1 MKFSKILFIVLGMAF
16 ILSCKPGEDGADAII
31 GNSIS
36 VPNEVTTVQTSL
48 EFDSDWTLENRAS
61 WFVVTPMRGSAGT
74 ANLTISILETN
85 SGLKERAGNFAVT
98 VNGTE
103 TLYYVFQDG
112 TPGFSISP
120 DSYTVTSTEQ
130 TFAFPVEGNVKYE
143 AVPDVD
149 WLTVTGIQYDSTFL
163 EDNHTYSKY
172 MTSVVNLSIQ
182 GNDGEI
188 REGHITLTGE
198 DGVTTATITVEQ
210 IGSLVADYSRTFV
223 RRSLILKFTGTWC
236 QYCPPMSQAIEQA
249 EKDDPD
255 HIIAMNL
262 HVNDSFEFMNYS
274 AFTAMF
280 GVDGYPRG
288 IVNYYTKFESYN
300 LAAPLTEAFLGL
312 AEEAVSDLPSNTVIG
327 GVTRLEKDT
336 VYADISIASKEAG
349 LYALNAFLLEDG
361 LVYPQIGGADDYVHN
376 SVIRVEMTDNLMG
389 DNVSLEANGT
399 YVAQL
404 KVPVPSSVENTDNL
418 HVVVYTTYRGSF
430 TGNVS
435 ASFQRTP
442 IYRDFGFVV
451 DNAVKIPINT
461 LVNYAYED

>member
-1 MKFSKILFIVLGMAF
+1 MAF
-16 ILSCKPGEDGADAII
+16 ILSCKPGEDGPDAII

-61 WFVVTPMRGSAGT
+61 WFVVTPMSGTAGT
-74 ANLTISILETN
+74 ANLTISILDTN

-112 TPGFSISP
+112 TPGFSIST
-120 DSYTVTSTEQ
+120 DSYTVPSTGQ
-130 TFAFPVEGNVKYE
+130 TFAFPVEGNVRYE

-149 WLTVTGIQYDSTFL
+149 WMTVNSVQYDSTLL

-172 MTSVVNLSIQ
+172 MTSVVSLSIQ
-182 GNDGEI
+182 ANDGEL

-223 RRSLILKFTGTWC
+223 RRSLAIRFTSTGC
-236 QYCPPMSQAIEQA
+236 VNCPTMNQALEEA
-249 EKDDPD
+249 ERNVAD
-255 HIIAMNL
+255 HIIPMNMHTFAL
-262 HVNDSFEFMNYS
+262 NGNTSLAYS
-274 AFTAMF
+274 NCNAFIAMF
-280 GVDGYPRG
+280 GVASYPRG
-288 IVNYYTKFESYN
+288 FVNYYGEIANNTNPTIMTDEFS
-300 LAAPLTEAFLGL
+300 GL
-312 AEEAVSDLPSNTVIG
+312 AEEAVRELPSNTVIG
-327 GVTRLEKDT
+327 GVTRLENDT

-349 LYALNAFLLEDG
+349 LYALHAFLLEDG
-361 LVYPQIGGADDYVHN
+361 LVYYQLGGSEDYVHN
-376 SVIRVEMTDNLMG
+376 NVIRIEMTDNLMG

-399 YVAQL
+399 YVTQL
-404 KVPVPSSVENTDNL
+404 KVRVPSSVENTDNL
-418 HVVVYTTYRGSF
+418 HVVVYTTYNGTYTGSVA
-430 TGNVS
+430 NVL
-435 ASFQRTP
+435 
-442 IYRDFGFVV
+442 YGDFGAVV
-451 DNAVKIPINT
+451 DNAVNIPINT

>member
-1 MKFSKILFIVLGMAF
+1 MVW
-16 ILSCKPGEDGADAII
+16 LSSSPANRER
-31 GNSIS
+31 
-36 VPNEVTTVQTSL
+36 
-48 EFDSDWTLENRAS
+48 DSDWTLENQAS

-112 TPGFSISP
+112 TPGFSITT
-120 DSYTVTSTEQ
+120 DSYTVTSEEQ
-130 TFAFPVEGNVKYE
+130 TFSFSVEGNVKYE

-149 WLTVTGIQYDSTFL
+149 WMTVNSVQYDSTLL

-210 IGSLVADYSRTFV
+210 IGSLVADYGRTFL
-223 RRSLILKFTGTWC
+223 RRSLVLRFTGTWC
-236 QYCPPMSQAIEQA
+236 PNCPNMNQALEIA
-249 EKDDPD
+249 EKNDPD
-255 HIIAMNL
+255 HIVAMSMHNLTSNSHLAFANCNAFIAL
-262 HVNDSFEFMNYS
+262 
-274 AFTAMF
+274 F
-280 GVDGYPRG
+280 GVSSYPRG
-288 IVNYYTKFESYN
+288 FVNNYGEVENITNPSILTAVFE
-300 LAAPLTEAFLGL
+300 GL

-361 LVYPQIGGADDYVHN
+361 LVYPQEGGSEDYVHDN
-376 SVIRVEMTDNLMG
+376 VIRIEMTDNLMG

-399 YVAQL
+399 YVTQL

-418 HVVVYTTYRGSF
+418 HVVVYTTYRGTF
-430 TGNVS
+430 TGSVSNVL
-435 ASFQRTP
+435 
-442 IYRDFGFVV
+442 YGNFGTVV
-451 DNAVKIPINT
+451 DNVVNIPINT

>member
-1 MKFSKILFIVLGMAF
+1 MAF
-16 ILSCKPGEDGADAII
+16 ILSCKPGEDGPDAII

-48 EFDSDWTLENRAS
+48 EFDSDWTLENQAS

-112 TPGFSISP
+112 TPGFSIST
-120 DSYTVTSTEQ
+120 DSYTVPSTGQ
-130 TFAFPVEGNVKYE
+130 TFAFPVEGNVRYE

-149 WLTVTGIQYDSTFL
+149 WLTVTGIQYDSTLL

-223 RRSLILKFTGTWC
+223 RRSLAIRFTSTGC
-236 QYCPPMSQAIEQA
+236 VNCPTMNQALEEA
-249 EKDDPD
+249 ERNVAD
-255 HIIAMNL
+255 HIIPMNMHTFAL
-262 HVNDSFEFMNYS
+262 NGNTSLAYS
-274 AFTAMF
+274 NCNAFIAMF
-280 GVDGYPRG
+280 GVASYPRG
-288 IVNYYTKFESYN
+288 FVNYYGEIANNTNPTIMTDEFS
-300 LAAPLTEAFLGL
+300 GL
-312 AEEAVSDLPSNTVIG
+312 AEEAVRELPSNTVIG
-327 GVTRLEKDT
+327 GVTRLENDT

-349 LYALNAFLLEDG
+349 LYSLNAFLLEDG
-361 LVYPQIGGADDYVHN
+361 LVYPQAGASDDYVHN
-376 SVIRVEMTDNLMG
+376 SVIRIEMTDNLMG

-399 YVAQL
+399 YVTQL
-404 KVPVPSSVENTDNL
+404 KVRVPSSVENTDNL
-418 HVVVYTTYRGSF
+418 HVVVYTTYNGTYTGSVA
-430 TGNVS
+430 NVL
-435 ASFQRTP
+435 
-442 IYRDFGFVV
+442 YGDFGAVV
-451 DNAVKIPINT
+451 DNAVNIPINT

>member
-16 ILSCKPGEDGADAII
+16 ILSCKPGEDGPDAII

-61 WFVVTPMRGSAGT
+61 WFVVTPMKGSAGT

-98 VNGTE
+98 VNGSE

-112 TPGFSISP
+112 TPGFSIST
-120 DSYTVTSTEQ
+120 DSYTVPSTGQ
-130 TFAFPVEGNVKYE
+130 TFAFPVEGNVRYE

-149 WLTVTGIQYDSTFL
+149 WLTVTGIQYDSTLL

-210 IGSLVADYSRTFV
+210 IGSLVADYSRTFL
-223 RRSLILKFTGTWC
+223 RRSLVLRFTGTWC
-236 QYCPPMSQAIEQA
+236 KNCPYMNQALEDA
-249 EKDDPD
+249 ERNDPD
-255 HIIAMNL
+255 HIVAMSMHNLTSNSHLAFANCNAFIAL
-262 HVNDSFEFMNYS
+262 
-274 AFTAMF
+274 F
-280 GVDGYPRG
+280 GVDSYPTG
-288 IVNYYTKFESYN
+288 FVNNYGKVENYTNPSIMTTMFN
-300 LAAPLTEAFLGL
+300 GL

-336 VYADISIASKEAG
+336 VYADISIASKDAG

-361 LVYPQIGGADDYVHN
+361 LVYPQTGGADDYVHN
-376 SVIRVEMTDNLMG
+376 NVIRIEMTDNLMG

-399 YVAQL
+399 YVTQL

-418 HVVVYTTYRGSF
+418 HVVVYTTYRGTF
-430 TGNVS
+430 TGSVSNVL
-435 ASFQRTP
+435 
-442 IYRDFGFVV
+442 YGNFGTVV
-451 DNAVKIPINT
+451 DNVVNIPINT

>member
-16 ILSCKPGEDGADAII
+16 ILSCKPGEDGPDAII

-48 EFDSDWTLENRAS
+48 EFDSDWTLENQAS

-98 VNGTE
+98 VNGSE

-112 TPGFSISP
+112 TPGFSITT
-120 DSYTVTSTEQ
+120 DSYTVTSEEQ
-130 TFAFPVEGNVKYE
+130 TFSFSVEGNVKYE

-149 WLTVTGIQYDSTFL
+149 WMTVNSVQYDSTLL

-210 IGSLVADYSRTFV
+210 IGSLVADYGRTFL
-223 RRSLILKFTGTWC
+223 RRSLVLRFTGTWC
-236 QYCPPMSQAIEQA
+236 PNCPNMNQALEIA
-249 EKDDPD
+249 EKNDPD
-255 HIIAMNL
+255 HIVAMSMHNLTSNSHLAFANCNAFIAL
-262 HVNDSFEFMNYS
+262 
-274 AFTAMF
+274 F
-280 GVDGYPRG
+280 GVSSYPRG
-288 IVNYYTKFESYN
+288 FVNNYGEVENITNPSILTAVFE
-300 LAAPLTEAFLGL
+300 GL

-361 LVYPQIGGADDYVHN
+361 LVYPQEGGSEDYVHDN
-376 SVIRVEMTDNLMG
+376 VIRIEMTDNLMG

-399 YVAQL
+399 YVTQL

-418 HVVVYTTYRGSF
+418 HVVVYTTYRGTF
-430 TGNVS
+430 TGSVSNVL
-435 ASFQRTP
+435 
-442 IYRDFGFVV
+442 YGNFGTVV
-451 DNAVKIPINT
+451 DNAVNIPINT

>member
-1 MKFSKILFIVLGMAF
+1 MAF
-16 ILSCKPGEDGADAII
+16 ILSCKPGEDGPEAII

-48 EFDSDWTLENRAS
+48 EFDSDWTLENQAS
-61 WFVVTPMRGSAGT
+61 WFVVTPMKGSAGT

-112 TPGFSISP
+112 TPGFSITT
-120 DSYTVTSTEQ
+120 DSYTVTSEEQ
-130 TFAFPVEGNVKYE
+130 TFSFSVEGNVKYE

-149 WLTVTGIQYDSTFL
+149 WMTVNSVQYDSTLL

-223 RRSLILKFTGTWC
+223 RRSLAIRFTSTGC
-236 QYCPPMSQAIEQA
+236 VNCPTMNQALEEA
-249 EKDDPD
+249 ERNVAD
-255 HIIAMNL
+255 HIIPMNMHNL
-262 HVNDSFEFMNYS
+262 TSNSHL
-274 AFTAMF
+274 AFANCNAFIALF
-280 GVDGYPRG
+280 GVTSYPTG
-288 IVNYYTKFESYN
+288 FVNNYGKVENYTNPSIMTTMFN
-300 LAAPLTEAFLGL
+300 GL

-361 LVYPQIGGADDYVHN
+361 LVYPQTGGADDYVHN
-376 SVIRVEMTDNLMG
+376 NVIRIEMTDNLMG

-399 YVAQL
+399 YVTQL

-418 HVVVYTTYRGSF
+418 HVVVYTTYRGTF
-430 TGNVS
+430 TGSVSNVL
-435 ASFQRTP
+435 
-442 IYRDFGFVV
+442 YGNFGTVV
-451 DNAVKIPINT
+451 DNVVNIPINT

>member
-1 MKFSKILFIVLGMAF
+1 MAF
-16 ILSCKPGEDGADAII
+16 ILSCKPGEDGPDAII

-112 TPGFSISP
+112 TPGFSITT
-120 DSYTVTSTEQ
+120 DSYTVTSEEQ
-130 TFAFPVEGNVKYE
+130 TFSFSVEGNVKYE

-149 WLTVTGIQYDSTFL
+149 WMTVNSVQYDSTLL

-223 RRSLILKFTGTWC
+223 RRSLAIRFTSTGC
-236 QYCPPMSQAIEQA
+236 VNCPTMNQALEEA
-249 EKDDPD
+249 ERNVAD
-255 HIIAMNL
+255 HIIPMNMHTFAL
-262 HVNDSFEFMNYS
+262 NGNTSLAYS
-274 AFTAMF
+274 NCNAFIAMF
-280 GVDGYPRG
+280 GVASYPRG
-288 IVNYYTKFESYN
+288 FVNYYGEIANNTNPTIMTDEFS
-300 LAAPLTEAFLGL
+300 GL
-312 AEEAVSDLPSNTVIG
+312 AEEAVRELPSNTVIG
-327 GVTRLEKDT
+327 GVTRLENDT

-349 LYALNAFLLEDG
+349 LYALHAFLLEDG
-361 LVYPQIGGADDYVHN
+361 LVYYQMGGSEDYVHN
-376 SVIRVEMTDNLMG
+376 NVIRIEMTDNLMG

-399 YVAQL
+399 YVTQL
-404 KVPVPSSVENTDNL
+404 KVRVPSSVENTDNL
-418 HVVVYTTYRGSF
+418 HVVVYTTYNGTYTGSVA
-430 TGNVS
+430 NVL
-435 ASFQRTP
+435 
-442 IYRDFGFVV
+442 YGDFGAVV
-451 DNAVKIPINT
+451 DNVVNIPINT

>member
-16 ILSCKPGEDGADAII
+16 ILSCKPGEDGPDAII

-48 EFDSDWTLENRAS
+48 EFDSDWTLENQAS

-112 TPGFSISP
+112 TPGFSITT
-120 DSYTVTSTEQ
+120 DSYTVTSEEQ
-130 TFAFPVEGNVKYE
+130 TFSFSVEGNVKYE

-149 WLTVTGIQYDSTFL
+149 WMTVNSVQYDSTLL

-210 IGSLVADYSRTFV
+210 IGSLVADYGRTFL
-223 RRSLILKFTGTWC
+223 RRSLVLRFTGTWC
-236 QYCPPMSQAIEQA
+236 PNCPNMNQALEIA
-249 EKDDPD
+249 EKNDPD
-255 HIIAMNL
+255 HIVAMSMHNLTSNSHLAFANCNAFIAL
-262 HVNDSFEFMNYS
+262 
-274 AFTAMF
+274 F
-280 GVDGYPRG
+280 GVSSYPRG
-288 IVNYYTKFESYN
+288 FVNNYGEVENITNPSI
-300 LAAPLTEAFLGL
+300 LT
-312 AEEAVSDLPSNTVIG
+312 AVF
-327 GVTRLEKDT
+327 KDT

-361 LVYPQIGGADDYVHN
+361 LVYPQEGGSEDYVHDN
-376 SVIRVEMTDNLMG
+376 VIRIEMTDNLMG

-399 YVAQL
+399 YVTQL

-418 HVVVYTTYRGSF
+418 HVVVYTTYRGTF
-430 TGNVS
+430 TGSVSNVL
-435 ASFQRTP
+435 
-442 IYRDFGFVV
+442 YGNFGTVV
-451 DNAVKIPINT
+451 DNVVNIPINT

>member
-1 MKFSKILFIVLGMAF
+1 MAF
-16 ILSCKPGEDGADAII
+16 ILSCKPGEDGPDAII

-149 WLTVTGIQYDSTFL
+149 WLTVTGIQYDSTLL

-223 RRSLILKFTGTWC
+223 RRSLAIRFTSTGC
-236 QYCPPMSQAIEQA
+236 VNCPTMNQALEEA
-249 EKDDPD
+249 ERNVAD
-255 HIIAMNL
+255 HIIPMNMHTFAL
-262 HVNDSFEFMNYS
+262 NGNTSLAYS
-274 AFTAMF
+274 NCNAFIAMF
-280 GVDGYPRG
+280 GVASYPRG
-288 IVNYYTKFESYN
+288 FVNYYGEIANNTNPTIMTDEFS
-300 LAAPLTEAFLGL
+300 GL
-312 AEEAVSDLPSNTVIG
+312 AEEAVRELPSNTVI
-327 GVTRLEKDT
+327 
-336 VYADISIASKEAG
+336 AA
-349 LYALNAFLLEDG
+349 
-361 LVYPQIGGADDYVHN
+361 
-376 SVIRVEMTDNLMG
+376 
-389 DNVSLEANGT
+389 
-399 YVAQL
+399 
-404 KVPVPSSVENTDNL
+404 
-418 HVVVYTTYRGSF
+418 
-430 TGNVS
+430 
-435 ASFQRTP
+435 
-442 IYRDFGFVV
+442 
-451 DNAVKIPINT
+451 
-461 LVNYAYED
+461 

>member
-1 MKFSKILFIVLGMAF
+1 MAF
-16 ILSCKPGEDGADAII
+16 ILSCKPGEDGPDAII

-120 DSYTVTSTEQ
+120 DSYTVPSTGQ
-130 TFAFPVEGNVKYE
+130 TFAFPVEGNVRYE

-149 WLTVTGIQYDSTFL
+149 WMTVNSVQYDSTLL

-223 RRSLILKFTGTWC
+223 RRSLAIRFTSTGC
-236 QYCPPMSQAIEQA
+236 VNCPGMNHALEVA
-249 EKDDPD
+249 GENVPD
-255 HIIAMNL
+255 HIVPMNMHTFALNGNTALAYSNCNAFIAL
-262 HVNDSFEFMNYS
+262 
-274 AFTAMF
+274 F
-280 GVDGYPRG
+280 GVNNYPRG
-288 IVNYYTKFESYN
+288 FVNYYGEIANNTNPTIMTDEFS
-300 LAAPLTEAFLGL
+300 GL
-312 AEEAVSDLPSNTVIG
+312 AEEAVRELPSNTVIG
-327 GVTRLEKDT
+327 GVTRLENDT

-349 LYALNAFLLEDG
+349 LYALHAFLLEDG
-361 LVYPQIGGADDYVHN
+361 LVYYQLGGSEDYVHDN
-376 SVIRVEMTDNLMG
+376 VIRIEMTDNLMG

-399 YVAQL
+399 YVTQL

-418 HVVVYTTYRGSF
+418 HVVVYTTYNGTYTGSV
-430 TGNVS
+430 TDVLYG
-435 ASFQRTP
+435 
-442 IYRDFGFVV
+442 DFGAVV
-451 DNAVKIPINT
+451 DNAVNIPINT

>member
-1 MKFSKILFIVLGMAF
+1 MAF
-16 ILSCKPGEDGADAII
+16 ILSCKPGEDGPEAII

-48 EFDSDWTLENRAS
+48 DFDSDWTLENRAS
-61 WFVVTPMRGSAGT
+61 WFVVTPMSGTAGT
-74 ANLTISILETN
+74 ANLTISILDTN
-85 SGLKERAGNFAVT
+85 SALKERAGNFAVT

-120 DSYTVTSTEQ
+120 DSYTVPSTGQ

-149 WLTVTGIQYDSTFL
+149 WMTVTDIQYDSTLL

-182 GNDGEI
+182 ANDGEI

-223 RRSLILKFTGTWC
+223 RRSLVLRFTGTWC
-236 QYCPPMSQAIEQA
+236 GNCPTMNLALEQA
-249 EKDDPD
+249 ERNVPD
-255 HIIAMNL
+255 HIVPMNMHNLSSDSHLRYANCTPFIAL
-262 HVNDSFEFMNYS
+262 
-274 AFTAMF
+274 F
-280 GVDGYPRG
+280 GVNNYPRG
-288 IVNYYTKFESYN
+288 FVNYYGEIANYGNSTIM
-300 LAAPLTEAFLGL
+300 TDAFGGL
-312 AEEAVSDLPSNTVIG
+312 AEEAVRELPSNTVIG
-327 GVTRLEKDT
+327 GVTRLENDT

-349 LYALNAFLLEDG
+349 LYALHAFLLEDG
-361 LVYPQIGGADDYVHN
+361 LVYFQNGGGEDYVHDN
-376 SVIRVEMTDNLMG
+376 VIRIEMTDNLMG
-389 DNVSLEANGT
+389 DNVSLEADGT
-399 YVAQL
+399 YVTQL
-404 KVPVPSSVENTDNL
+404 KVRVPSSVENTDNL
-418 HVVVYTTYRGSF
+418 HVVVYTTYNGTYTGSV
-430 TGNVS
+430 TNV
-435 ASFQRTP
+435 T
-442 IYRDFGFVV
+442 YGDFGAVV
-451 DNAVKIPINT
+451 DNAVNIPINT

>member
-1 MKFSKILFIVLGMAF
+1 MAF
-16 ILSCKPGEDGADAII
+16 ILSCKPGEDGPDAII

-48 EFDSDWTLENRAS
+48 EFDSDWTLENQAS

-112 TPGFSISP
+112 TPGFSITT
-120 DSYTVTSTEQ
+120 DSYTVTSEEQ
-130 TFAFPVEGNVKYE
+130 TFSFSVEGNVKYE

-149 WLTVTGIQYDSTFL
+149 WMTVNSVQYDSTLL

-210 IGSLVADYSRTFV
+210 IGSLVADYGRTFL
-223 RRSLILKFTGTWC
+223 RRSLVLRFTGTWC
-236 QYCPPMSQAIEQA
+236 PNCPNMNQALEIA
-249 EKDDPD
+249 EKNDPD
-255 HIIAMNL
+255 HIVAMSMHNLTSNSHLAFANCNAFIAL
-262 HVNDSFEFMNYS
+262 
-274 AFTAMF
+274 F
-280 GVDGYPRG
+280 GVLSYPRG
-288 IVNYYTKFESYN
+288 FVNNYGEVENITNPSILTAVFE
-300 LAAPLTEAFLGL
+300 GL

-361 LVYPQIGGADDYVHN
+361 LVYPQEGGSEDYVHDN
-376 SVIRVEMTDNLMG
+376 VIRIEMTDNLMG

-399 YVAQL
+399 YVTQL

-418 HVVVYTTYRGSF
+418 HVVVYTTYRGTF
-430 TGNVS
+430 TGSVSNVL
-435 ASFQRTP
+435 
-442 IYRDFGFVV
+442 YGNFGTVV
-451 DNAVKIPINT
+451 DNVVNIPINT

>member
-1 MKFSKILFIVLGMAF
+1 MAF
-16 ILSCKPGEDGADAII
+16 ILSCKPGEDGPDAII

-48 EFDSDWTLENRAS
+48 EFDSDWTLENQAS

-98 VNGTE
+98 VNGSE

-112 TPGFSISP
+112 TPGFSITT
-120 DSYTVTSTEQ
+120 DSYTVTSEEQ
-130 TFAFPVEGNVKYE
+130 TFSFSVEGNVKYE

-149 WLTVTGIQYDSTFL
+149 WMTVNSVQYDSTLL

-223 RRSLILKFTGTWC
+223 RRSLAIRFTSTGC
-236 QYCPPMSQAIEQA
+236 VNCPTMNQALEEA
-249 EKDDPD
+249 ERNVAD
-255 HIIAMNL
+255 HIIPMNMHTFAL
-262 HVNDSFEFMNYS
+262 NGNTSLAYS
-274 AFTAMF
+274 NCNAFIAMF
-280 GVDGYPRG
+280 GVASYPRG
-288 IVNYYTKFESYN
+288 FVNYYGEIANNTNPTIMTDEFS
-300 LAAPLTEAFLGL
+300 GL
-312 AEEAVSDLPSNTVIG
+312 AEEAVRELPSNTVIG
-327 GVTRLEKDT
+327 GVTRLENDT

-349 LYALNAFLLEDG
+349 LYALHAFLLEDG
-361 LVYPQIGGADDYVHN
+361 LVYYQLGGSEDYVHN
-376 SVIRVEMTDNLMG
+376 NVIRIEMTDNLMG

-399 YVAQL
+399 YVTQL
-404 KVPVPSSVENTDNL
+404 KVRVPSSVENTDNL
-418 HVVVYTTYRGSF
+418 HVVVYTTYNGTYTGSVA
-430 TGNVS
+430 NVL
-435 ASFQRTP
+435 
-442 IYRDFGFVV
+442 YGDFGAVV
-451 DNAVKIPINT
+451 DNAVNIPINT

>member
-1 MKFSKILFIVLGMAF
+1 M
-16 ILSCKPGEDGADAII
+16 
-31 GNSIS
+31 
-36 VPNEVTTVQTSL
+36 TTVQTSL

-61 WFVVTPMRGSAGT
+61 WFVVTPMKGSAGT

-98 VNGTE
+98 VNGSE
-103 TLYYVFQDG
+103 TLYYVFQ
-112 TPGFSISP
+112 
-120 DSYTVTSTEQ
+120 E
-130 TFAFPVEGNVKYE
+130 YE

-149 WLTVTGIQYDSTFL
+149 WLTVTGIQYDSTLL

-210 IGSLVADYSRTFV
+210 IGSLVADYSRTFL
-223 RRSLILKFTGTWC
+223 RRSLVLRFTGTWC
-236 QYCPPMSQAIEQA
+236 KNCPYMNQALEDA
-249 EKDDPD
+249 ERNDPD
-255 HIIAMNL
+255 HIVAMSMHNLNSNSHLAFANCNAFIAL
-262 HVNDSFEFMNYS
+262 
-274 AFTAMF
+274 F
-280 GVDGYPRG
+280 GVDSYPTG
-288 IVNYYTKFESYN
+288 FVNNYGKVENYTNPSIMTTMFN
-300 LAAPLTEAFLGL
+300 GL

-361 LVYPQIGGADDYVHN
+361 LVYPQTGGADDYVHN
-376 SVIRVEMTDNLMG
+376 NVIRIEMTDNLMG

-399 YVAQL
+399 YVTQL

-418 HVVVYTTYRGSF
+418 HVVVYTTYRGTF
-430 TGNVS
+430 TGSVSNVL
-435 ASFQRTP
+435 
-442 IYRDFGFVV
+442 YGNFGTVV
-451 DNAVKIPINT
+451 DNVVNIPINT

>member
-1 MKFSKILFIVLGMAF
+1 MAF
-16 ILSCKPGEDGADAII
+16 ILSCKPGEDGPEAII

-48 EFDSDWTLENRAS
+48 EFDSDWTLENQAS

-112 TPGFSISP
+112 TPGFSITT
-120 DSYTVTSTEQ
+120 DSYTVTSEEQ
-130 TFAFPVEGNVKYE
+130 TFSFSVEGNVKYE

-149 WLTVTGIQYDSTFL
+149 WMTVNSVQYDSTLL

-210 IGSLVADYSRTFV
+210 IGSLVADYGRTFL
-223 RRSLILKFTGTWC
+223 RRSLVLRFTGTWC
-236 QYCPPMSQAIEQA
+236 PNCPNMNQALEIA
-249 EKDDPD
+249 EKNDPD
-255 HIIAMNL
+255 HIVAMSMHNLTSNSHLAFANCNAFIAL
-262 HVNDSFEFMNYS
+262 
-274 AFTAMF
+274 F
-280 GVDGYPRG
+280 GVSSYPRG
-288 IVNYYTKFESYN
+288 FVNNYGEVENITNPSILTAVFE
-300 LAAPLTEAFLGL
+300 GL
-312 AEEAVSDLPSNTVIG
+312 AEEAVSELPSNTVIG

-361 LVYPQIGGADDYVHN
+361 LVYPQEGGSEDYVHDN
-376 SVIRVEMTDNLMG
+376 VIRIEMTDNLMG

-399 YVAQL
+399 YVTQL

-418 HVVVYTTYRGSF
+418 HVVVYTTYRGTF
-430 TGNVS
+430 TGSVSNVL
-435 ASFQRTP
+435 
-442 IYRDFGFVV
+442 YGNFGTVV
-451 DNAVKIPINT
+451 DNVVNIPINT

>member
-1 MKFSKILFIVLGMAF
+1 MAF
-16 ILSCKPGEDGADAII
+16 ILSCKPGEDGPDAII

-48 EFDSDWTLENRAS
+48 EFDSDWTLENQAS

-112 TPGFSISP
+112 TPGFSIST
-120 DSYTVTSTEQ
+120 DSYTVPSTGQ
-130 TFAFPVEGNVKYE
+130 TFAFPVEGNVRYE

-149 WLTVTGIQYDSTFL
+149 WLTVTGIQYDSTLL

-223 RRSLILKFTGTWC
+223 RRSLAIRFTSTGC
-236 QYCPPMSQAIEQA
+236 VNCPTMNQALEEA
-249 EKDDPD
+249 ERNVAD
-255 HIIAMNL
+255 HIIPMNMHTFAL
-262 HVNDSFEFMNYS
+262 NGNTSLAYS
-274 AFTAMF
+274 NCNAFIAMF
-280 GVDGYPRG
+280 GVASYPRG
-288 IVNYYTKFESYN
+288 FVNYYGEIANNTNPTIMTDEFS
-300 LAAPLTEAFLGL
+300 GL
-312 AEEAVSDLPSNTVIG
+312 AEEAVRELPSNTVIG
-327 GVTRLEKDT
+327 GVTRLENDT

-349 LYALNAFLLEDG
+349 LYALHAFLLEDG
-361 LVYPQIGGADDYVHN
+361 LVYYQLGGSEDYVHN
-376 SVIRVEMTDNLMG
+376 NVIRIEMTDNLMG

-399 YVAQL
+399 YVTQL
-404 KVPVPSSVENTDNL
+404 KVRVPSSVENTDNL
-418 HVVVYTTYRGSF
+418 HVVVYTTYNGTYTGSVA
-430 TGNVS
+430 NVL
-435 ASFQRTP
+435 
-442 IYRDFGFVV
+442 YGDFGAVV
-451 DNAVKIPINT
+451 DNAVNIPINT

>member
-1 MKFSKILFIVLGMAF
+1 MAF
-16 ILSCKPGEDGADAII
+16 ILSCKPGEDGPDAII

-48 EFDSDWTLENRAS
+48 EFDSDWTLENQAS

-98 VNGTE
+98 VNGSE

-112 TPGFSISP
+112 TPGFSITT
-120 DSYTVTSTEQ
+120 DSYTVTSEEQ
-130 TFAFPVEGNVKYE
+130 TFSFSVEGNVKYE

-149 WLTVTGIQYDSTFL
+149 WMTVNSVQYDSTLL

-188 REGHITLTGE
+188 REGHITLTSE

-210 IGSLVADYSRTFV
+210 IGSLVADYGRTFL
-223 RRSLILKFTGTWC
+223 RRSLVLRFTGTWC
-236 QYCPPMSQAIEQA
+236 PNCPNMNQALEIA
-249 EKDDPD
+249 EKNDPD
-255 HIIAMNL
+255 HIVAMSMHNLTSNSHLAFANCNAFIAL
-262 HVNDSFEFMNYS
+262 
-274 AFTAMF
+274 F
-280 GVDGYPRG
+280 GVSSYPRG
-288 IVNYYTKFESYN
+288 FVNNYGEVENITNPSILTAVFE
-300 LAAPLTEAFLGL
+300 GL

-361 LVYPQIGGADDYVHN
+361 LVYPQEGGSEDYVHDN
-376 SVIRVEMTDNLMG
+376 VIRIEMTDNLMG

-399 YVAQL
+399 YVTQL

-418 HVVVYTTYRGSF
+418 HVVVYTTYRGTF
-430 TGNVS
+430 TGSVSNVL
-435 ASFQRTP
+435 
-442 IYRDFGFVV
+442 YGNFGTVV
-451 DNAVKIPINT
+451 DNAVNIPINT

>member
-1 MKFSKILFIVLGMAF
+1 MAF
-16 ILSCKPGEDGADAII
+16 ILSCKPGEDGPDAII

-48 EFDSDWTLENRAS
+48 EFDSDWTLENQAS

-112 TPGFSISP
+112 TPGFSITT
-120 DSYTVTSTEQ
+120 DSYTVTSEEQ
-130 TFAFPVEGNVKYE
+130 TFSFSVEGNVKYE

-149 WLTVTGIQYDSTFL
+149 WMTVNSVQYDSNSVQYDSTLL

-172 MTSVVNLSIQ
+172 MTSVVSLSIQ
-182 GNDGEI
+182 ANDGEI

-210 IGSLVADYSRTFV
+210 IGSLVADYGRTFL
-223 RRSLILKFTGTWC
+223 RRSLVLRFTGTWC
-236 QYCPPMSQAIEQA
+236 PNCPNMNQALEIA
-249 EKDDPD
+249 EKNDPD
-255 HIIAMNL
+255 HIVAMSMHNLTSNSHLAFANCNAFIAL
-262 HVNDSFEFMNYS
+262 
-274 AFTAMF
+274 F
-280 GVDGYPRG
+280 GVSSYPRG
-288 IVNYYTKFESYN
+288 FVNNYGEVENITNPSILTAVFE
-300 LAAPLTEAFLGL
+300 GL

-361 LVYPQIGGADDYVHN
+361 LVYPQEGGSEDYVHDN
-376 SVIRVEMTDNLMG
+376 VIRIEMTDNLMG

-399 YVAQL
+399 YVTQL

-418 HVVVYTTYRGSF
+418 HVVVYTTYRGTF
-430 TGNVS
+430 TGSVSNVL
-435 ASFQRTP
+435 
-442 IYRDFGFVV
+442 YGNFGTVV
-451 DNAVKIPINT
+451 DNVVNIPINT

>member
-1 MKFSKILFIVLGMAF
+1 MAF
-16 ILSCKPGEDGADAII
+16 ILSCKPGEDGPDAII

-112 TPGFSISP
+112 TPGFSITT
-120 DSYTVTSTEQ
+120 DSYTVTSEEQ
-130 TFAFPVEGNVKYE
+130 TFSFSVEGNVKYE

-149 WLTVTGIQYDSTFL
+149 WMTVNSVQYDSTLL

-210 IGSLVADYSRTFV
+210 IGSLVADYGRTFL
-223 RRSLILKFTGTWC
+223 RRSLVLRFTGTWC
-236 QYCPPMSQAIEQA
+236 PNCPNMNQALEIA
-249 EKDDPD
+249 EKNDPD
-255 HIIAMNL
+255 HIVAMSMHNLTSNSHLAFANCNAFIAL
-262 HVNDSFEFMNYS
+262 
-274 AFTAMF
+274 F
-280 GVDGYPRG
+280 GVSSYPRG
-288 IVNYYTKFESYN
+288 FVNNYGEVENITNPSILTAVFE
-300 LAAPLTEAFLGL
+300 GL
-312 AEEAVSDLPSNTVIG
+312 AEEAVSELPSNTVIG

-361 LVYPQIGGADDYVHN
+361 LVYPQEGGSEDYVHDN
-376 SVIRVEMTDNLMG
+376 VIRIEMTDNLMG

-399 YVAQL
+399 YVTQL

-418 HVVVYTTYRGSF
+418 HVVVYTTYRGTF
-430 TGNVS
+430 TGSVSNVL
-435 ASFQRTP
+435 
-442 IYRDFGFVV
+442 YGNFGTVV
-451 DNAVKIPINT
+451 DNVVNIPINT

>member
-1 MKFSKILFIVLGMAF
+1 MRFPKILFIVLGMAF
-16 ILSCKPGEDGADAII
+16 ILSCKPGEDGPDAII

-112 TPGFSISP
+112 TPGFSITT
-120 DSYTVTSTEQ
+120 DSYTVTSEEQ
-130 TFAFPVEGNVKYE
+130 TFSFSVEGNVKYE

-149 WLTVTGIQYDSTFL
+149 WMTVNSVQYDSTLL

-182 GNDGEI
+182 GNDGEL

-210 IGSLVADYSRTFV
+210 IGSLVADYGRTFL
-223 RRSLILKFTGTWC
+223 RRSLVLRFTGTWC
-236 QYCPPMSQAIEQA
+236 PNCPNMNQALEIA
-249 EKDDPD
+249 EKNDPD
-255 HIIAMNL
+255 HIVAMSMHNLTSNSHLAFANCNAFIAL
-262 HVNDSFEFMNYS
+262 
-274 AFTAMF
+274 F
-280 GVDGYPRG
+280 GVTSYPRG
-288 IVNYYTKFESYN
+288 FVNNYGEVENITNPSILTAVFE
-300 LAAPLTEAFLGL
+300 GL

-361 LVYPQIGGADDYVHN
+361 LVYPQEGGSEDYVHDN
-376 SVIRVEMTDNLMG
+376 VIRIEMTDNLMG

-399 YVAQL
+399 YVTQL

-418 HVVVYTTYRGSF
+418 HVVVYTTYRGTF
-430 TGNVS
+430 TGSVSNVL
-435 ASFQRTP
+435 
-442 IYRDFGFVV
+442 YGNFGTVV
-451 DNAVKIPINT
+451 DNAVNIPINT

>member
-1 MKFSKILFIVLGMAF
+1 MAF
-16 ILSCKPGEDGADAII
+16 ILSCKPGEDGPDAII

-48 EFDSDWTLENRAS
+48 EFDSDWTLENQAS

-98 VNGTE
+98 VNGSE

-112 TPGFSISP
+112 TPGFSITT
-120 DSYTVTSTEQ
+120 DSYTVTSEEQ
-130 TFAFPVEGNVKYE
+130 TFSFSVEGNVKYE

-149 WLTVTGIQYDSTFL
+149 WMTVNSVQYDSTLL

-210 IGSLVADYSRTFV
+210 IGSLVADYGRTFL
-223 RRSLILKFTGTWC
+223 RRSLVLRFTGTWC
-236 QYCPPMSQAIEQA
+236 PNCPNMNQALEIA
-249 EKDDPD
+249 EKNDPD
-255 HIIAMNL
+255 HIVAMSMHNLTSNSHLAFANCNAFIAL
-262 HVNDSFEFMNYS
+262 
-274 AFTAMF
+274 F
-280 GVDGYPRG
+280 GVSSYPRG
-288 IVNYYTKFESYN
+288 FVNNYGEVENITNPSILTAVFE
-300 LAAPLTEAFLGL
+300 GL

-361 LVYPQIGGADDYVHN
+361 LVYPQEGGSEDYVHDN
-376 SVIRVEMTDNLMG
+376 VIRIEMTDNLMG

-399 YVAQL
+399 YVTQL

-418 HVVVYTTYRGSF
+418 HVVVYTTYRGTF
-430 TGNVS
+430 TGSVSNVL
-435 ASFQRTP
+435 
-442 IYRDFGFVV
+442 YGNFGTVV
-451 DNAVKIPINT
+451 DNAVNIPINT